1 MSVSEFHDG
10 WSYRPEQDPH
20 GRVTAYQRISLPHD
34 AMISTQRAADGTS
47 KKGYFSNGCWEYYKE
62 FDVPSAWQGKRI
74 LLEFE
79 GVAVNAQ
86 VLCNG
91 TPVIT
96 HPYAYSE
103 FTADISPCLHYGK
116 KNVVKVIARSGDDS
130 RWYTGAGIYRAVNLI
145 VSGQVYIRQNGVR
158 ISTQAL
164 SEERAD
170 LMIETELQN
179 DQPAA
184 WCRASV
190 RQELFD
196 GQGCLVHT
204 METPVTLPSREPVTT
219 SQRIS
224 IEKPSV
230 WDVEHPALYR
240 CRTSL
245 CVNGETV
252 DSAETEFGIRIIGLS
267 TYTGL
272 TVNGRTV
279 KLRGTCIH
287 HDNGVIGARACYAA
301 DFRKIRKLK
310 ENGFNAVRIAH
321 HPASRSILQACDRLG
336 VLVMDEL
343 FDMWTIAKSGED
355 YAKDF
360 PQWWQQDAE
369 AMVRKDYNHPSVI
382 LYSIGNEIPDIG
394 VPGGCIH
401 GHRIAKLLRSL
412 DATRFLTQGINGSLT
427 LMNAQNAQPDT
438 RKQDDSQ
445 EGADINEMMAN
456 MEMHLKTLVNEK
468 IMDGAIEEACAMTD
482 MAGYNYLVERYEND
496 RQKYP
501 DRIIVGSETFPK
513 DIGQIWPL
521 VMENTNLIG
530 DFTWTG
536 WDYLGEAGI
545 GRIKYDGSTL
555 GLGFYGEYPWISGH
569 CGDCDITGYRL
580 PISYYREIVYGLR
593 KEPYIAVGRPQNAGF
608 PTNVSPWGWAAELSS
623 WNFPGYEGMTLSV
636 EVYTGD
642 EEVELRLND
651 VSLGRIRPVYCKADF
666 KVPYQSG
673 KLVAISYKA
682 GKQTGIYTLRT
693 GTEEVCLRLDAES
706 SSVSMRNKDLIFLN
720 MELTDKE
727 GILHVLKDRRVT
739 LRIEGEA
746 ELLGFGSGNPATEE
760 RYDGLSH
767 TTYDG
772 RAFAVLRPVA
782 CGIVR
787 IVADA
792 DGCAAAETVISVD

>member
-20 GRVTAYQRISLPHD
+20 GKVTAYRKVSLPHD
-34 AMISTQRAADGTS
+34 AMIATQRIADGNGTS

-62 FDVPSAWQGKRI
+62 FDAPSEWQGNRI

-79 GVAVNAQ
+79 GVAVSAQ

-91 TPVIT
+91 MPVIA

-103 FTADISPCLHYGK
+103 FTVDLSPYLYYGK
-116 KNVVKVIARSGDDS
+116 KNAVKVIARSGDDS
-130 RWYTGAGIYRAVNLI
+130 RWYTGAGIYRMVNLI
-145 VSGQVYIRQNGVR
+145 VSGQVYIKQNGVR

-164 SEERAD
+164 SEERAEL
-170 LMIETELQN
+170 LMETELQN
-179 DQPAA
+179 DQSAEL
-184 WCRASV
+184 CRVSV

-196 GQGCLVHT
+196 GQGCLVHAV
-204 METPVTLPSREPVTT
+204 ETPITLPFREAMTVR
-219 SQRIS
+219 QRIS

-230 WDVEHPALYR
+230 WDMEHPELYS

-245 CVNGETV
+245 SINGRTV
-252 DSAETEFGIRIIGLS
+252 DSTETEFGIRIIGLS
-267 TYTGL
+267 TQTGL
-272 TVNGRTV
+272 LINGKQT

-287 HDNGVIGARACYAA
+287 HDNGIIGARTCYAA
-301 DFRKIRKLK
+301 DFRKIKKLK
-310 ENGFNAVRIAH
+310 EIGFNAVRIAH
-321 HPASRSILQACDRLG
+321 HPASRSILAACDRLG
-336 VLVMDEL
+336 MLVMDEL
-343 FDMWTIAKSGED
+343 FDMWTIAKSRED

-360 PQWWQQDAE
+360 PKWWQEDTE
-369 AMVRKDYNHPSVI
+369 AMVRKDFNHPSVI

-394 VPGGCIH
+394 IPGGCIY
-401 GHRIAKLLRSL
+401 GHRIAALLRRL
-412 DATRFLTQGINGSLT
+412 DTTRFLTQGINGSLA
-427 LMNAQNAQPDT
+427 LMNAQNALEQT
-438 RKQDDSQ
+438 VCQE
-445 EGADINEMMAN
+445 EGADINETMAD

-468 IMDGAIEEACAMTD
+468 VMDEAIEEACAMTD
-482 MAGYNYLVERYEND
+482 IAGYNYLVERYEND
-496 RQKYP
+496 KQKYP

-513 DIGQIWPL
+513 DIGKIWPL
-521 VMENTNLIG
+521 VMENKHVIG

-569 CGDCDITGYRL
+569 CGDCDLTGYRL

-593 KEPYIAVGRPQNAGF
+593 REPYIAVGRPEYAHS
-608 PTNVSPWGWAAELSS
+608 PANVSPWGWAGELSS
-623 WNFPGYEGMTLSV
+623 WNFPGYEDVMLSV

-642 EEVELRLND
+642 EEVELLLND
-651 VSLGRIRPVYCKADF
+651 VSLGRVKAVYCKADF
-666 KVPYQSG
+666 KVPYQPG
-673 KLVAISYKA
+673 KLEAFSYRA
-682 GKQTGIYTLRT
+682 GERTGICTLRT
-693 GTEEVCLRLDAES
+693 GTDEVCLRLEAES
-706 SSVSMRNKDLIFLN
+706 STVSMRDKDLIFLN

-727 GILHVLKDRRVT
+727 GIIHVLKDRKVT

-760 RYDGLSH
+760 RYDKRSH

-772 RAFAVLRPVA
+772 RAFAVLRPMA
-782 CGIVR
+782 CGLVKI
-787 IVADA
+787 IADA
-792 DGCAAAETVISVD
+792 DGCTAAETVIRVD